1 MKARIHIN
9 PQASPI
15 FYKARTVPFALRDKV
30 EADLDQL
37 LKEDIIEPVKFSNWT
52 APIVPV
58 PKGVNTIQ
66 ISVDYKVTVNHVA
79 KLDRYPLLRIGNLF
93 TMLAGEKSFTKLDL
107 SHTYEQM
114 ELEEESCE
122 FVTINTHKGLFRY
135 KRLAIGL
142 TSAPSIF
149 QSVMDTLSQGTPEVC
164 LY

>member
-1 MKARIHIN
+1 M
-9 PQASPI
+9 
-15 FYKARTVPFALRDKV
+15 
-30 EADLDQL
+30 
-37 LKEDIIEPVKFSNWT
+37 
-52 APIVPV
+52 

-149 QSVMDTLSQGTPEVC
+149 QSVMDTLSQGTPGVC